1 MDLSLDFGKGRSGD
15 DSMTLKAKGGQRL
28 TPIHF
33 GNYVRRS
40 PMSQLDKRRKPLENV
55 RYSHQMKNLILKL
68 PDAQK
73 L

>member
-1 MDLSLDFGKGRSGD
+1 MDLSLDFGKVRPGD
-15 DSMTLKAKGGQRL
+15 NSMNMKLKAKGQRL
-28 TPIHF
+28 TPINF

-68 PDAQK
+68 PDA
-73 L
+73 